1 MKYLVLAV
9 GLALV
14 IPAIAQVQTETP
26 AEAVKAY
33 CEAGKYSKDNHLA
46 NLDKETLEG
55 LDNAYMTRCV
65 NHMTKQVKTAPEI
78 TKVITIYYDMEL

>member
-14 IPAIAQVQTETP
+14 SPVIAQVQTETP

-33 CEAGKYSKDNHLA
+33 CEAGKYSKDTHLA
-46 NLDKETLEG
+46 KLDKETLES

-65 NHMTKQVKTAPEI
+65 NHMSKQVKPAPET
-78 TKVITIYYDMEL
+78 TKVITIYYDMGL